1 MQFAASADSTQ
12 SAVAKVVLLHLLL
25 YHLEQ
30 KVHNNKRLV
39 SHHQIFCADN
49 FSNPTFECFDLKEKK
64 NTEIKQRFF
73 FFFLLSLSTTT
84 HSFLT

>member
-12 SAVAKVVLLHLLL
+12 SAAAKVATVVLLHLLL
-25 YHLEQ
+25 NHLEQ

-49 FSNPTFECFDLKEKK
+49 FSNPTFECFDLKAKKAHKTEK
-64 NTEIKQRFF
+64 TE
-73 FFFLLSLSTTT
+73 
-84 HSFLT
+84 

>member
-12 SAVAKVVLLHLLL
+12 SAAAKVVLLHLLL
-25 YHLEQ
+25 NHLEQ

-49 FSNPTFECFDLKEKK
+49 FSNPTFECFDLKAKK
-64 NTEIKQRFF
+64 KPIKQRKQ
-73 FFFLLSLSTTT
+73 SRKC
-84 HSFLT
+84 LTIFHFPFQLQR